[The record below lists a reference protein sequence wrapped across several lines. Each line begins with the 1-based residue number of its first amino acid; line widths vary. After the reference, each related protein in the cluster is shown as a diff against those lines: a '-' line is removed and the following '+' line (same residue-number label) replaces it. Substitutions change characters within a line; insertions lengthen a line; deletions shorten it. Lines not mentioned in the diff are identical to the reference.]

1 MVVFGQ
7 TSRGISRAIA
17 RKAAEF
23 DGCLSYI
30 ETSIE
35 LPLSVSTAVSAT
47 IFEASRANSWAF
59 LLFLIY
65 SLIST
70 AQFFHML
77 KPLLTV
83 NFSLIGWSSEM
94 VKNRAVVAKKGPKTK
109 KSLLN
114 PLIREL
120 YKVTGKI
127 LSGIFCLNFRLAD
140 IKKETSFEEI
150 VKLGGIIEG
159 KEGSFLAPSY
169 NVNRVDAANELIAHL
184 RTQVGSSE
192 AC

>member
-1 MVVFGQ
+1 
-7 TSRGISRAIA
+7 
-17 RKAAEF
+17 
-23 DGCLSYI
+23 
-30 ETSIE
+30 
-35 LPLSVSTAVSAT
+35 
-47 IFEASRANSWAF
+47 
-59 LLFLIY
+59 
-65 SLIST
+65 
-70 AQFFHML
+70 
-77 KPLLTV
+77 
-83 NFSLIGWSSEM
+83 M

-150 VKLGGIIEG
+150 VKLGDIIEG

-184 RTQVGSSE
+184 RTQVGSSK
-192 AC
+192 ACLILTIKHREMLSVMFEPFKLKMDLVWWPPSLLKKPKA

>member
-1 MVVFGQ
+1 MSFFIVPNLFTYFYCSVLSHVK
-7 TSRGISRAIA
+7 T
-17 RKAAEF
+17 AAYSF
-23 DGCLSYI
+23 
-30 ETSIE
+30 
-35 LPLSVSTAVSAT
+35 
-47 IFEASRANSWAF
+47 
-59 LLFLIY
+59 FLIG
-65 SLIST
+65 L
-70 AQFFHML
+70 
-77 KPLLTV
+77 
-83 NFSLIGWSSEM
+83 SSEM

-127 LSGIFCLNFRLAD
+127 LSEIFCLNFPLAD

-150 VKLGGIIEG
+150 VKLGDIIEG